1 MNRLFVWKRTFDIFF
16 SVIILTLTM
25 PVIIFSLLMVFISDF
40 QNPIFASY
48 RVGLKG
54 RNFMMFKIRSMYKE
68 KNLNKNIINS
78 TKLDDPRI
86 TKIGTYI
93 RKYKLDELLQFIN
106 VLLGKMSIVGPRPN
120 TFKQGVELY
129 TNREMDLLSVKP
141 GITDPSSIIFS
152 DEALLLQ
159 DSKDAD
165 LQYNKI
171 IRPWKSRFSLWYVEN
186 ISLKMDIQ
194 LCFLTFLSLFNRKLA
209 LKKLSK
215 ILIKKGQIE
224 LGVVCRREEDL
235 KYIEPPI

>member
-1 MNRLFVWKRTFDIFF
+1 MNRFFLWKRTFDIFF

-25 PVIIFSLLMVFISDF
+25 PVIIFALLIIFISDF
-40 QNPIFASY
+40 QNPIFVSY
-48 RVGLKG
+48 RVGFKG
-54 RNFMMFKIRSMYKE
+54 RDFEMLKIRSMYRE
-68 KNLNKNIINS
+68 KKSNKNIVNS

-86 TKIGTYI
+86 TKVGTYI

-106 VLLGKMSIVGPRPN
+106 VLSGKMSIVGPRPN

-129 TNREMDLLSVKP
+129 TTKEMKLLSVKP

-152 DEALLLQ
+152 DEALLLK
-159 DSKDAD
+159 DSNDPDKK
-165 LQYNKI
+165 YNKL

-186 ISLKMDIQ
+186 ISLKLDIQ

-215 ILIKKGQIE
+215 ILINTGQFE
-224 LGVVCRREEDL
+224 LGVICRREKDL
-235 KYIEPPI
+235 EFIEPPR